1 MANDSQKP
9 GQQPDLVA
17 YHVTPAAEGGKA
29 RWRRIGAYFAHQD
42 GEGGT
47 LILDLL
53 PLQFDG
59 RVVLRTPKPDQ
70 A

>member
-1 MANDSQKP
+1 MANQSQKP
-9 GQQPDLVA
+9 GKQPDLVA
-17 YHVTPAAEGGKA
+17 YHVIEPAEGSKA

-53 PLQFDG
+53 LQFDG
-59 RVVLRTPKPDQ
+59 RVVLRTPKSDQ

>member
-1 MANDSQKP
+1 MANDIQKP
-9 GQQPDLVA
+9 NPPQFA
-17 YHVTPAAEGGKA
+17 AFHVTEAKEGEKA
-29 RWRRIGAYFAHQD
+29 RWRRIGAYFAHVD

-59 RVVLRTPKPDQ
+59 RIVLRTPKTDQ